1 MMMSDE
7 PDNDLSF
14 DQWEA
19 LKSLRPSGP
28 TAPKLSA
35 YVLEQLVVNDLVVML
50 PGGPVITPKGRSVV
64 LRGSPRLW
72 DLAA

>member
-1 MMMSDE
+1 MTRE

-14 DQWEA
+14 EQWEA
-19 LKSLRPSGP
+19 LKALRPSGP
-28 TAPKLSA
+28 ATPKVSA
-35 YVLEQLVVNDLVVML
+35 HVLQQLVANDLVVIL
-50 PGGPVITPKGRSVV
+50 HDGPVITPKGRSVV

>member
-1 MMMSDE
+1 MTD
-7 PDNDLSF
+7 DIDHDLSF

-19 LKSLRPSGP
+19 LKALRPSGLS
-28 TAPKLSA
+28 APKVST
-35 YVLEQLVVNDLVVML
+35 YVLEQLVANDLVTML
-50 PGGPVITPKGRSVV
+50 QGHPMITPKGRSVV

>member
-1 MMMSDE
+1 MTDDF
-7 PDNDLSF
+7 DNDLSF

-19 LKSLRPSGP
+19 LKALRPTGTP
-28 TAPKLSA
+28 APKPSGWI
-35 YVLEQLVVNDLVVML
+35 LEQLVAHDLVAML
-50 PGGPVITPKGRSVV
+50 QGAPVITAKGRSVV

>member
-1 MMMSDE
+1 MTD
-7 PDNDLSF
+7 DTDHDLSF

-19 LKSLRPSGP
+19 LKALRPLGP
-28 TAPKLSA
+28 SAPKVSA
-35 YVLEQLVVNDLVVML
+35 YILEQLVASALVTMSQ
-50 PGGPVITPKGRSVV
+50 GHPVITPKGRSVV

>member
-1 MMMSDE
+1 MTMTDDT
-7 PDNDLSF
+7 DNELSF

-19 LKSLRPSGP
+19 LKALRPSGP
-28 TAPKLSA
+28 SAPRIST
-35 YVLEQLVVNDLVVML
+35 YVLELLVSNGLVAMVQGS
-50 PGGPVITPKGRSVV
+50 PQITARGRSVV

>member
-1 MMMSDE
+1 MTHE

-19 LKSLRPSGP
+19 LKALRPSGP
-28 TAPKLSA
+28 SAPKLSA
-35 YVLEQLVVNDLVVML
+35 HVLEQLVVLQD
-50 PGGPVITPKGRSVV
+50 GPVITPKGRSVV